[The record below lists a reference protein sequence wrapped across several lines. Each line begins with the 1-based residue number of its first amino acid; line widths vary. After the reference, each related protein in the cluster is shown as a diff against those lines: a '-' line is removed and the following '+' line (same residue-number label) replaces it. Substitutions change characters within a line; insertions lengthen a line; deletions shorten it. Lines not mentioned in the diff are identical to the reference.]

1 MKIFRFMSYKEF
13 EKYMNGEN
21 LYNNTKHKAKTNSI
35 GFCFFDIN
43 DFSPEFA
50 WRFLKGAIFPDI
62 CVVFEVDETL
72 LRKGYGIYSDPNKTL
87 YELMNFIPKMIR
99 VSEYCTE
106 NYNKEV
112 FKLVKYTTNKLNFL
126 ENYKKL
132 PVNPLFLYVCNQI

>member
-126 ENYKKL
+126 ENYK
-132 PVNPLFLYVCNQI
+132 NFDWREI

>member
-50 WRFLKGAIFPDI
+50 WRFLKGVIFPDI

-126 ENYKKL
+126 ENYKSFEWRE
-132 PVNPLFLYVCNQI
+132 V

>member
-1 MKIFRFMSYKEF
+1 MSYEEF

-126 ENYKKL
+126 ENYKSFEWRE
-132 PVNPLFLYVCNQI
+132 V

>member
-112 FKLVKYTTNKLNFL
+112 FKLVKYTTNKLDFFK
-126 ENYKKL
+126 NYKSFKWRE
-132 PVNPLFLYVCNQI
+132 V

>member
-50 WRFLKGAIFPDI
+50 WRFLKGATFPDI

-112 FKLVKYTTNKLNFL
+112 FKLVKYTTNKLDFL
-126 ENYKKL
+126 ENYKSFEWRE
-132 PVNPLFLYVCNQI
+132 V

>member
-126 ENYKKL
+126 KNYKSFEWRE
-132 PVNPLFLYVCNQI
+132 V

>member
-62 CVVFEVDETL
+62 CVVFKVDETL

-112 FKLVKYTTNKLNFL
+112 FKLVKYTTNKLDFL
-126 ENYKKL
+126 ENYKSFEWRE
-132 PVNPLFLYVCNQI
+132 V

>member
-72 LRKGYGIYSDPNKTL
+72 LRKGYGIYSDPNKIL

-112 FKLVKYTTNKLNFL
+112 FKLVKYTTNKLDFL
-126 ENYKKL
+126 KNYKSFKWRE
-132 PVNPLFLYVCNQI
+132 V

>member
-50 WRFLKGAIFPDI
+50 WRFLKGAIFPNI

-112 FKLVKYTTNKLNFL
+112 FKLVKYTTNKLDFL
-126 ENYKKL
+126 ENYKSFEWRE
-132 PVNPLFLYVCNQI
+132 V

>member
-112 FKLVKYTTNKLNFL
+112 FKLVKYTTNKLDFL
-126 ENYKKL
+126 KNYKSFKWRE
-132 PVNPLFLYVCNQI
+132 F

>member
-112 FKLVKYTTNKLNFL
+112 FKLVKYTTNKLDFL
-126 ENYKKL
+126 ENYKNFEWRE
-132 PVNPLFLYVCNQI
+132 V

>member
-87 YELMNFIPKMIR
+87 YELMNFITKMIR

-112 FKLVKYTTNKLNFL
+112 FKLVKYTTNKLDFL
-126 ENYKKL
+126 ENYKSFEWRE
-132 PVNPLFLYVCNQI
+132 V

>member
-1 MKIFRFMSYKEF
+1 MSYEEF

-112 FKLVKYTTNKLNFL
+112 FKLVKYTTNKLDFL
-126 ENYKKL
+126 ENYKSFEWRE
-132 PVNPLFLYVCNQI
+132 V

>member
-1 MKIFRFMSYKEF
+1 MSYEEF

-126 ENYKKL
+126 KNYKSFEWRE
-132 PVNPLFLYVCNQI
+132 V

>member
-1 MKIFRFMSYKEF
+1 MSYEEF
-13 EKYMNGEN
+13 EKYINGKN

-50 WRFLKGAIFPDI
+50 WKFLKGAIFPDI

-72 LRKGYGIYSDPNKTL
+72 LKKGYGIYNDPNKTL

-112 FKLVKYTTNKLNFL
+112 FKLVKYTTNRLDFL
-126 ENYKKL
+126 KNYKSFEWRKA
-132 PVNPLFLYVCNQI
+132 

>member
-1 MKIFRFMSYKEF
+1 MKIFRFMTYKEF

-112 FKLVKYTTNKLNFL
+112 FKLVKYTTNKLDFL
-126 ENYKKL
+126 KNYKSFKWRE
-132 PVNPLFLYVCNQI
+132 V

>member
-99 VSEYCTE
+99 VTEYCTE

-112 FKLVKYTTNKLNFL
+112 FKLVKYTTNKLDFL
-126 ENYKKL
+126 KNYKSFEWRE
-132 PVNPLFLYVCNQI
+132 V

>member
-1 MKIFRFMSYKEF
+1 MSYEEF
-13 EKYMNGEN
+13 EKYMNGKN

-112 FKLVKYTTNKLNFL
+112 FKLVKYTTNKLDFL
-126 ENYKKL
+126 ENYKSFEWRE
-132 PVNPLFLYVCNQI
+132 V

>member
-1 MKIFRFMSYKEF
+1 MSYEEF
-13 EKYMNGEN
+13 EKYMNGKN

-126 ENYKKL
+126 ENYKSFEWRE
-132 PVNPLFLYVCNQI
+132 V

>member
-72 LRKGYGIYSDPNKTL
+72 LRKGYGIYNDPDKTL

-112 FKLVKYTTNKLNFL
+112 FKLVKYTTNKLDFFK
-126 ENYKKL
+126 NYKSFEWRE
-132 PVNPLFLYVCNQI
+132 V

>member
-1 MKIFRFMSYKEF
+1 MSYEEF

-50 WRFLKGAIFPDI
+50 WEFLKGAIFPDI
-62 CVVFEVDETL
+62 CVVLEVDETL

-112 FKLVKYTTNKLNFL
+112 FKLVKYTTNKLDFL
-126 ENYKKL
+126 KNYKSFEWRE
-132 PVNPLFLYVCNQI
+132 V

>member
-1 MKIFRFMSYKEF
+1 MEIFRFMSYKEF

-112 FKLVKYTTNKLNFL
+112 FKLVKYTTNKLDFL
-126 ENYKKL
+126 ENYKSFEWRE
-132 PVNPLFLYVCNQI
+132 V

>member
-87 YELMNFIPKMIR
+87 YELMNFIPKIIR

-112 FKLVKYTTNKLNFL
+112 FKLMKYTTSKLDFL
-126 ENYKKL
+126 KNYKSFEWRE
-132 PVNPLFLYVCNQI
+132 V

>member
-72 LRKGYGIYSDPNKTL
+72 LRKGYGIYNCNNKKNWS
-87 YELMNFIPKMIR
+87 YRFNRK
-99 VSEYCTE
+99 
-106 NYNKEV
+106 N
-112 FKLVKYTTNKLNFL
+112 
-126 ENYKKL
+126 
-132 PVNPLFLYVCNQI
+132 

>member
-1 MKIFRFMSYKEF
+1 MKTFRFMSYKEF

-112 FKLVKYTTNKLNFL
+112 FKLVKYTTNKLDFL
-126 ENYKKL
+126 ENYKSFEWRE
-132 PVNPLFLYVCNQI
+132 V

>member
-1 MKIFRFMSYKEF
+1 MKTFRFMSYKEF

-112 FKLVKYTTNKLNFL
+112 FKLMKYTTNKLDFL
-126 ENYKKL
+126 KNYKSFEWRE
-132 PVNPLFLYVCNQI
+132 V

>member
-35 GFCFFDIN
+35 GFCFFAIN

-112 FKLVKYTTNKLNFL
+112 FKLVKYTTNKLDFL
-126 ENYKKL
+126 ENYKSFEWRE
-132 PVNPLFLYVCNQI
+132 V

>member
-21 LYNNTKHKAKTNSI
+21 LYNNTKHKAKTNLI

-126 ENYKKL
+126 ENYK
-132 PVNPLFLYVCNQI
+132 NFDWREI

>member
-50 WRFLKGAIFPDI
+50 WRFLKGAIFSDI

-112 FKLVKYTTNKLNFL
+112 FKLVKYTTNKLDFL
-126 ENYKKL
+126 ENYKSFEWRE
-132 PVNPLFLYVCNQI
+132 V

>member
-1 MKIFRFMSYKEF
+1 MSYEEF

-112 FKLVKYTTNKLNFL
+112 FKLVKYTTNKLDFL
-126 ENYKKL
+126 KNYKSFEWRE
-132 PVNPLFLYVCNQI
+132 V

>member
-1 MKIFRFMSYKEF
+1 MSYEEF
-13 EKYMNGEN
+13 EKYMNGKN

-112 FKLVKYTTNKLNFL
+112 FKLMKYTTNKLDFL
-126 ENYKKL
+126 KNYKSFEWRE
-132 PVNPLFLYVCNQI
+132 V

>member
-1 MKIFRFMSYKEF
+1 MKVFRFMSYEEF
-13 EKYMNGEN
+13 EKYINGKN

-50 WRFLKGAIFPDI
+50 WKFLKGAIFPDI

-72 LRKGYGIYSDPNKTL
+72 LKKGYGIYSDPNKTL

-112 FKLVKYTTNKLNFL
+112 FKLVKYTTNKLDFL
-126 ENYKKL
+126 KNYKSFEWRKA
-132 PVNPLFLYVCNQI
+132 

>member
-1 MKIFRFMSYKEF
+1 MKVFRFMSYEEF
-13 EKYMNGEN
+13 EKYINGKN

-50 WRFLKGAIFPDI
+50 WKFLKGAIFPDI

-72 LRKGYGIYSDPNKTL
+72 LKKGYGIYNDPNKTL

-112 FKLVKYTTNKLNFL
+112 FKLVKYTTNRLDFL
-126 ENYKKL
+126 KNYKSFEWRKA
-132 PVNPLFLYVCNQI
+132 

>member
-112 FKLVKYTTNKLNFL
+112 FKLVKYTTNKLDFL
-126 ENYKKL
+126 ENYKSFEWRK
-132 PVNPLFLYVCNQI
+132 V

>member
-87 YELMNFIPKMIR
+87 YELMNFITKMIR

-112 FKLVKYTTNKLNFL
+112 FKLVKYTTNKLDFL
-126 ENYKKL
+126 KNYKSFKWRE
-132 PVNPLFLYVCNQI
+132 V

>member
-21 LYNNTKHKAKTNSI
+21 LYNNTKYKAKTNSI

-112 FKLVKYTTNKLNFL
+112 FKLVKYTTNKLDFL
-126 ENYKKL
+126 KNYKSFKWRE
-132 PVNPLFLYVCNQI
+132 V

>member
-112 FKLVKYTTNKLNFL
+112 FKLVKYTTNKLDFL
-126 ENYKKL
+126 KNYKSFKWRE
-132 PVNPLFLYVCNQI
+132 V

>member
-1 MKIFRFMSYKEF
+1 MSYEEF

-50 WRFLKGAIFPDI
+50 WKFLKGAIFPDI

-126 ENYKKL
+126 ENYKSFEWRE
-132 PVNPLFLYVCNQI
+132 V

>member
-112 FKLVKYTTNKLNFL
+112 FKLMKYTTNKLDFL
-126 ENYKKL
+126 KNYKRFEWRE
-132 PVNPLFLYVCNQI
+132 V